1 MASNEVRLPRAHL
14 NTVPHGSEEP
24 TYLHSD
30 DPIVMAEECAEHPAA
45 DNTITND
52 DVEFG
57 FNDGNNYDEEDAE
70 GGNINRE
77 KRSNRH

>member
-1 MASNEVRLPRAHL
+1 
-14 NTVPHGSEEP
+14 
-24 TYLHSD
+24 
-30 DPIVMAEECAEHPAA
+30 MAEECAEHPAA